1 MTQIL
6 LKNSIDNMQMN
17 VLLGLFDSWNVDV
30 EIKDEKTDENKN
42 FSQLFSRTRGMWTDY
57 DIDGDKLRNE
67 AWGIN
72 QETTI

>member
-6 LKNSIDNMQMN
+6 LKNSIDNMQIN
-17 VLLGLFDSWNVDV
+17 VLMGLFSSWNVNAL
-30 EIKDEKTDENKN
+30 ITDEKKSENKT
-42 FSQLFSRTRGMWTDY
+42 FSQLFSKNRGMWQDY

-72 QETTI
+72 EKKAV

>member
-6 LKNSIDNMQMN
+6 LQNSIDNMQMN
-17 VLLGLFDSWNVDV
+17 VLMGLFNSWNVDV
-30 EIKDEKTDENKN
+30 VVTEEKKSEKKS
-42 FSQLFSRTRGMWTDY
+42 FSQLFARTRGMWKDY

-72 QETTI
+72 KNSAI